1 MALLVEG
8 LDVGRE
14 GAIEEYIIGPATDGE
29 TTEKGQV
36 KLYGHEEGMSWVAKP
51 VTGQSNLGIVSRQ
64 GSMANQNVPFMDP
77 LVTLFGSVHEN
88 IPAMGS
94 MRSMLIPNS
103 GSMFSMIGNQ
113 GRNENWDEEN
123 ARDDEDSAGGNADS
137 DDNLQSPLLSPQES
151 SVEKD
156 AARPVNSSMLS
167 MRRNSSLFNPGDE
180 ASTGIGGGWQLAYKY
195 SERTGKDGRKEGGIQ
210 RMYLKQEVPVGP
222 QRGSFL
228 SVAAAVEPEEA
239 EFVQASAVVSQT
251 AVRSKQVLGQ
261 IPDVPS
267 KVEPSQKVDK
277 GPSFGDLFEPG
288 VKRAL
293 IVGVTIQLLQQ
304 VTYEDE
310 LVYQST
316 LVLVILLSIGYI

>member
-210 RMYLKQEVPVGP
+210 RMYLKQEAPVGS

-228 SVAAAVEPEEA
+228 SATAAVDHEEA
-239 EFVQASAVVSQT
+239 EHVQASALVSQT
-251 AVRSKQVLGQ
+251 AIRSRQVLGQ
-261 IPDVPS
+261 IPDVASDIQP
-267 KVEPSQKVDK
+267 PQTADK
-277 GPSFGDLFEPG
+277 SPSFGDLFEPG

-293 IVGVTIQLLQQ
+293 IVGVSLQMLQQ
-304 VTYEDE
+304 VRYEDY
-310 LVYQST
+310 LVST
-316 LVLVILLSIGYI
+316 NLCVGLNYACNPVY